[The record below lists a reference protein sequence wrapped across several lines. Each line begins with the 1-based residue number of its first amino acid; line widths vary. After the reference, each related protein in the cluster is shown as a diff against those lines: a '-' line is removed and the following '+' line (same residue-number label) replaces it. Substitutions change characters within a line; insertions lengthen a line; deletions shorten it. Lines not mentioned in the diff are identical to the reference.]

1 MYEEL
6 KNHVL
11 GLLAKGTRL
20 DGRKPLEYRQPIEVK
35 KGYVPSADGSAYVR
49 IGDTELIAG
58 IKLNVDKPYPDTP
71 DEGGIVIG
79 AELYPLSSPEFETGP
94 PSIQAVELARVV
106 DRGIRESKAV
116 DFRKMCITPNEKA
129 WFIVLDICTMNDG
142 GNLFDAAALAAIAA
156 LQDCTFPAYDGIRI
170 DYKTRTREKLPVR
183 KAPLSVTVLKA
194 GNQYVVDP
202 TYEEEKVYDARL
214 SVAVEE
220 DGTLCALQKGGD
232 EALSDEDILAMI
244 DIAAGKTEELR
255 KLL

>member
-6 KNHVL
+6 KNRVL

-20 DGRKPLEYRQPIEVK
+20 DVRKQLEYRKPVELV
-35 KGYVPSADGSAYVR
+35 KGYIPSADGSAYVR
-49 IGDTELIAG
+49 IGDTEVIVG

-156 LQDCTFPAYDGIRI
+156 LQDCTFP
-170 DYKTRTREKLPVR
+170 
-183 KAPLSVTVLKA
+183 
-194 GNQYVVDP
+194 
-202 TYEEEKVYDARL
+202 VYDARL

>member
-1 MYEEL
+1 
-6 KNHVL
+6 
-11 GLLAKGTRL
+11 LAWL
-20 DGRKPLEYRQPIEVK
+20 DGRKPLEYRKPVELV
-35 KGYVPSADGSAYVR
+35 KGYIPSADGSAYVR
-49 IGDTELIAG
+49 IGDTEVIVG

-116 DFRKMCITPNEKA
+116 DFQKMCLASGEKA
-129 WFIVLDICTMNDG
+129 WFIVLDICTLNDG
-142 GNLFDAAALAAIAA
+142 GNLFDASALAAIAA
-156 LQDCTFPAYDGIRI
+156 LQNCTFPAYDGIKI
-170 DYKTRTREKLPVR
+170 DYKARTKERLPVR

-194 GNQYVVDP
+194 GGQYLVDP
-202 TYEEEKVYDARL
+202 TFEEERVYDSRL

-232 EALSDEDILAMI
+232 DAISDEDVLAMI
-244 DIAAGKTEELR
+244 DIAVEKTGELR
-255 KLL
+255 KFL